1 MHHNL
6 TLLLH
11 SSPIVR
17 LIVVG
22 LLLLVPLPA
31 VNLSFVNQLQADETA
46 EPTTPA
52 KPSVGIRVP
61 DGFEVTHFA
70 DDKLAHD
77 IFSMTIDS
85 RGRVVVAGANFVKIL
100 EDTDN
105 DGVADKA
112 KLFADSPKTGSQGM
126 YFHGS
131 DLICTGDAGL
141 LRYRDRNQDDK
152 ADGPPDV
159 FLRIKCGGEHDA
171 HSVQRGPDGWWYVL
185 SGNNAGVDKKYV
197 TLPNSPVRDPE
208 HGTLMRLKPDLS
220 GGEVVSHG
228 YRNPYDF
235 AFNELGDIFVYDS
248 DGERDASLPWW
259 RPTRVFQA
267 LPTSHAGWHS
277 RSWKRPDDFIDM
289 PPVIDS
295 FGRGCPTGV
304 VCYRH
309 RQFPP
314 KFQNALFVLDWTFG
328 RVHAISMQRNGGG
341 WQSDSMLFMEGKG
354 TFGFAPTD
362 AAIGPDG
369 SLFVCVGGRGTR
381 GGVYRIRYVADDHQ
395 PALLAADQLH
405 TVLTAPQPLSSW
417 SREKWVP
424 QARELGQDAFRTV
437 AANEKVSAAER
448 VRAIEVLTELFDGVD
463 SDLAD
468 KLANSDSAMVR
479 ARAIWSVGR
488 SAKVA
493 LTPAV
498 FAKFLG
504 DEDQFVVR
512 STLEA
517 LSASKFDWNDEASEA
532 LLNACDS
539 DDRFVRQLA
548 SRIATRVPSSVYV
561 DLVKQASKKSAQA
574 VITLAFS
581 YAQRSN
587 AVNLNI
593 LDTALQVVE
602 GDYTNALKLEAVRVM
617 QLALSDVGP
626 VPGRVAAYDSYAP
639 TMSLEKL
646 ERELDPIRIRLGKVF
661 PANHAA
667 IDRELA
673 RVIAMV
679 SSLNPKLLD
688 AVLAKITD
696 ASHPTDDLHY
706 LLVASRF
713 EFERGFSQTEA
724 TAKALVGIDVKVKR
738 LQLKQD
744 TNWDIRIQELYTALA
759 KHDPPLAITAVRQPS
774 FGNPGHVFLLQQLQP
789 QFVDEAVSKFADKL
803 ESGSE
808 ISWNTDV
815 IFVLGESK
823 KPEHRELIR
832 QQFSNF
838 AVRDAVLMTLA
849 ERPGQADSELLIEG
863 LSSSSV
869 KTVGA
874 CVDGLGKLP
883 LDRTPEHV
891 AALIK
896 VIRRLGREK
905 SEVSVRDRAVAQ
917 LQKLAKRR
925 FGYEAGITGSQSD
938 VVAMWSNWFRGEFPN
953 QANLLGTEAAGVD
966 VIRELLAQ
974 TDWSMGDA
982 ANGRLIYEQRRCAQ
996 CHSGSG
1002 ALGPDLSGVARRF
1015 SREDLFTS
1023 ILVPDQDVSPRYQT
1037 TIVETTAGRVE
1048 RGMIVYQSVDG
1059 LTIRNAEL
1067 QTIRLEASE
1076 IEDRRQINTSLMPT
1090 GLLKDLKS
1098 SELADLYA
1106 YLRQLSGGVAKRDN

>member
-1 MHHNL
+1 MHATL
-6 TLLLH
+6 TLLSRLSH
-11 SSPIVR
+11 IVR
-17 LIVVG
+17 LMLAFLFIA
-22 LLLLVPLPA
+22 LLTTVDD
-31 VNLSFVNQLQADETA
+31 LSADEAA
-46 EPTTPA
+46 EPQSPA
-52 KPSVGIRVP
+52 NPAVGIRVP
-61 DGFEVTHFA
+61 DGFEVTLFA

-85 RGRVVVAGANFVKIL
+85 KGRVVVAGANFVKIL

-105 DGVADKA
+105 DGVADSS
-112 KLFADSPKTGSQGM
+112 KLFADAPKTGSQGM

-141 LRYRDRNQDDK
+141 LRFKDRDQDDK

-185 SGNNAGVDKKYV
+185 AGNNAGVDKKYV
-197 TLPNSPVRDPE
+197 TLPNSPVQNPE

-220 GGEVVSHG
+220 GGEVVAHG

-235 AFNELGDIFVYDS
+235 AFNQLGDIFVYDS

-328 RVHAISMQRNGGG
+328 RVHAIGMQRGDNG
-341 WQSDSMLFMEGKG
+341 WQADSSLFMEGKG

-381 GGVYRIRYVADDHQ
+381 GGVYRVRFVGDQQ
-395 PALLAADQLH
+395 PAILATDQLQ
-405 TVLTAPQPLSSW
+405 TVLDAPQPLSSW

-424 QARELGQDAFRTV
+424 QARELGADAFKT
-437 AANEKVSAAER
+437 AAADETVSAAER
-448 VRAIEVLTELFDGVD
+448 VRAIEILTELFGGVD
-463 SDLAD
+463 EELAD
-468 KLANSDSAMVR
+468 KLADSESAPVR

-488 SAKVA
+488 STDAK
-493 LTPAV
+493 LSPNV

-517 LSASKFDWNDEASEA
+517 LSASAFDWDANATAA
-532 LLNACDS
+532 LLKACDS
-539 DDRFVRQLA
+539 KHRFVRQLA
-548 SRIATRVPSSVYV
+548 GRIATRVPSEVYV

-581 YAQRSN
+581 YAQRSQK
-587 AVNLNI
+587 VNLNI

-602 GDYTNALKLEAVRVM
+602 GKYPDALKLEAVRVM

-626 VPGRVAAYDSYAP
+626 VPGRVAAFDSYAP
-639 TMSLEKL
+639 TKSLEKL
-646 ERELDPIRIRLGKVF
+646 ERELDPIRIRLGKIF
-661 PANHAA
+661 PTGHDA
-667 IDRELA
+667 IDRELS

-679 SSLNPKLLD
+679 SPLNPKLLES
-688 AVLAKITD
+688 VVAKITD
-696 ASHPTDDLHY
+696 TSHPTNDLHF

-713 EFERGFSQTEA
+713 EFERGFSVTEA

-738 LQLKQD
+738 LELKQD
-744 TNWDIRIQELYTALA
+744 TNWDDRIQELYTALA
-759 KHDPPLAITAVRQPS
+759 KYDPALAITAVRQPG

-789 QFVDEAVSKFADKL
+789 QFLEEAVTKFAEKL
-803 ESGSE
+803 ESSDE
-808 ISWNTDV
+808 IVWNTDI

-832 QQFSNF
+832 EQFSNF

-849 ERPGQADSELLIEG
+849 ERPEPADAPLLIEG
-863 LSSSSV
+863 LGSSSV

-874 CVDGLGKLP
+874 CVDGLAKLQ
-883 LDRTPEHV
+883 LDRSPEHI
-891 AALIK
+891 AALVK
-896 VIRRLGREK
+896 VLRRLGRER
-905 SEVSVRDRAVAQ
+905 SEVPVRDRAVAQ

-925 FGYEAGITGSQSD
+925 LGYQTGTTDSQSD
-938 VVAMWSNWFRGEFPN
+938 VIAKWSTWFRGEFPAN
-953 QANLLGTEAAGVD
+953 ENLLGVQVAGVD
-966 VIRELLAQ
+966 AIREQLAQ
-974 TDWSMGDA
+974 TDWSLGDA
-982 ANGRLIYEQRRCAQ
+982 SKGRVIYEQRRCAQ
-996 CHSGSG
+996 CHNGSR

-1015 SREDLFTS
+1015 SREDLFTA
-1023 ILVPDQDVSPRYQT
+1023 ILEPDRDVSPRYQT
-1037 TIVETTAGRVE
+1037 TIVETKAGKVE

-1067 QTIRLEASE
+1067 QTIRLEANE
-1076 IEDRRQINTSLMPT
+1076 IEERRQINTSLMPT

-1106 YLRQLSGGVAKRDN
+1106 YLRQLGGGVAKRDR